1 MTDSPQYI
9 LVLTTSPG
17 SITAKKLANELVET
31 NAAACVN
38 ILPKVHSVFRW
49 KNSIEHEDEY
59 LLLIKTVAT
68 NYKAVED
75 VIKAYHPYE
84 LPEIISLPVDGGLP
98 QYLAWLDQSTTQ
110 TRR

>member
-1 MTDSPQYI
+1 MTDSTGYI

-31 NAAACVN
+31 SAAACVN

-49 KNSIEHEDEY
+49 KNTIEQEEEY
-59 LLLIKTVAT
+59 LLFIKTSARK
-68 NYKAVED
+68 YEAVEQ

-84 LPEIISLPVDGGLP
+84 LPEIISLPIEGGLP

-110 TRR
+110 NSR